1 MIATSASTLPLRCI
15 LSWLLA
21 QTTNTNYLNGKA
33 LARLTY
39 GKLALVPVSAQRGDL
54 LVPFTS
60 VRNSKEFVFRTVPS
74 MGDRASEDAETIKWV
89 KPSLPVCEGD
99 FIGDDSVLYCELVG
113 ECLRGN
119 FWTRGKDFKGA
130 YEEN

>member
-113 ECLRGN
+113 E
-119 FWTRGKDFKGA
+119 
-130 YEEN
+130 